1 VRRGLRVSVLL
12 AALLALAAT
21 GALAKKKATEVFWT
35 RPDYATLH
43 VDRIALLPVATYDHD
58 LANENLVEATLGPAF
73 RSTGYRWISGT
84 STRDLLRSRTG
95 GDSLLKALQA
105 GVLAQ
110 GRLDSLQAPALA
122 AMLRCDAVLTVRV
135 DLMERH
141 EPDWSVAG
149 KPYTDVRLTSALV
162 DSAGRLLW
170 NASGGQTGEG
180 AYYDPAANPV
190 GVNNSGLE
198 RKPMSGQGG
207 APQYREVLPTLFA
220 RWAPEFPPHGAAAPD
235 SAARP

>member
-1 VRRGLRVSVLL
+1 VRP
-12 AALLALAAT
+12 AAVVALAIAAT
-21 GALAKKKATEVFWT
+21 VLFAAGLAQAKKKAAELFWT

-43 VDRIALLPVATYDHD
+43 VDRIAMLPVTSYDND

-73 RSTGYRWISGT
+73 RTTGYRWISGS
-84 STRDLLRSRTG
+84 STREMLRARTG
-95 GDSLLKALQA
+95 GDSLLKVLRA

-122 AMLRCDAVLTVRV
+122 ALLRCDAVLTVRV

-141 EPDWSVAG
+141 EPEWNVAG
-149 KPYTDVRLTSALV
+149 KPYTDVRLSAALV

-170 NASGGQTGEG
+170 IATGGQAGEG

-190 GVNNSGLE
+190 GVSNSGLD

-207 APQYREVLPTLFA
+207 APQFREVLPTLFA
-220 RWAPEFPPHGAAAPD
+220 RWAPEFPPHAAAPD
-235 SAARP
+235 SSARQ